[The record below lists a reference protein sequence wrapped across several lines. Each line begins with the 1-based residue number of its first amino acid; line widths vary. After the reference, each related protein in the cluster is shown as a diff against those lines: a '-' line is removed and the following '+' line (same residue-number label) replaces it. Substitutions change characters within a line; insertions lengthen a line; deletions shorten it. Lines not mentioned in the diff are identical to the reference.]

1 MPNVWA
7 GRIIAACAGFLLGCA
22 LGLPPGEEPAAA
34 LCVLAAV
41 AACGLW
47 YAFERAPGCGS

>member
-1 MPNVWA
+1 MPNVWP

-22 LGLPPGEEPAAA
+22 LGLPSGEEPAAA

-47 YAFERAPGCGS
+47 YAFERAHEGT